1 MASSRGVEKL
11 LLNIRADLK
20 DLKNLQLELET
31 VRKKGKEVETG
42 ISEGIKNALGT
53 LGASFTTLKIKGVF
67 DGAVADANRLEKTML
82 GLRATAKLTGNS
94 FAQIKSAVNN
104 LSKDGVLSID
114 QASQSMKVLLAQGV
128 AADKAFQLVDAAKKV
143 GAFNNIVGDTGQ
155 AVQDFIKFLQTGSAE
170 LAENL
175 DPSLVKVIKSLGG
188 YEAVANNAAAKQKLI
203 NAVIEKGSA
212 LTGDYE
218 KFLQSGSQA
227 AVTFDKSQERL
238 SQTFGQK
245 LAPAYA
251 TMRSLGA
258 KFLDSITSI
267 ISGLSSFT
275 VQVISFSVLGV
286 AAFASLGGAAVTFGF
301 VTKAAFL
308 SILGPVAAIVGAL
321 AGIVAVAYE
330 LSNVKTTK
338 EIADEYRKQKEEV
351 NGLASSIE
359 KLSKIRERTVSQE
372 RELRD
377 SLEQLR
383 EKLKAAG
390 IDYDALAA
398 KTKNYTDFAKAATSE
413 LRTKK
418 AADIAEQV
426 KSTED
431 NLKIY
436 EEAVRISEQ
445 YYARQGLSISQN
457 LPLVNAEGVNR
468 GIGTYGNTRD
478 AIEKLRARRD
488 SQVLDQ
494 AAVLTEEDNN
504 KAAAS
509 AVSGPAKPE
518 ARYIKTRDEIKAAA
532 DAMAASQSR
541 YLAKQSSLAPLRDS
555 VQKEYDK
562 AVKKYGEED
571 RRTLR
576 VQFRLEKVKDAIDE
590 AQAQFNEAGLKFTLD
605 SENLKSQLRQQL
617 AEYIE
622 DKFTAE
628 TEAENQLFNKQIENI
643 HELVNA
649 KSISEKQAEE
659 EIAKIREEHARK
671 EATIRAKSLN
681 ETLTAADNI
690 LKGFGALSG
699 AGSAGGALSSL
710 GSVFG
715 GVGSLK
721 SQFTKGGIFGEN
733 STLAGLTGG
742 LATAAPLISLGG
754 SIVSGISSIFS
765 KSQSEMEAEAAAAER
780 RHQEALIILKLQ
792 ENHQK
797 NLLALSEAQAK
808 LPFEDL
814 QRKQRLIDIRSSQSL
829 LAGQDPK
836 AVESQRLQDKLAA
849 VQDTL
854 TSQAGTISG
863 GQLFSGTGS
872 TPDELIKFLSERAK
886 QSVAVSQ
893 FTQLL
898 QQLPGITGPGSS
910 GAFAL
915 ALEQLESY
923 NGLIP
928 NELYSVVEPIRNQE
942 NAYNDAR
949 FARNGRSLGQT
960 WQLSYDLYGSVV
972 PSAIGRANSLT
983 SEIGIDTGVAENLL
997 GVIEQGNQLQ
1007 LDIRNNTA
1015 ETAANTSKLA
1025 QLDDRKVSYLDLGEK
1040 RVISRGFNVS
1050 VDRLKLPDSVAS
1062 TVLASSASPSVPSDT
1077 LAAFRKMIELAEESN
1092 DYLAM
1097 IAANTDSKASTNT
1110 DDFETRLVAKL
1121 LELKG
1126 RRVAA

>member
-1 MASSRGVEKL
+1 MASSRSVEKL

-42 ISEGIKNALGT
+42 ISEGIKNALAT

-82 GLRATAKLTGNS
+82 GLQATAKLTGNS
-94 FAQIKSAVNN
+94 FAQIKSAVTN

-155 AVQDFIKFLQTGSAE
+155 AVQDFIKFLQTGSNE

-227 AVTFDKSQERL
+227 AVTYGKAQERL
-238 SQTFGQK
+238 SQNFGEK
-245 LAPAYA
+245 LAPAYSKVL
-251 TMRSLGA
+251 SLGA
-258 KFLDSITSI
+258 QLIGGIADI
-267 ISGLSSFT
+267 IKGFS
-275 VQVISFSVLGV
+275 SFSVSVVSFSALGV
-286 AAFASLGGAAVTFGF
+286 AAFVTLGGAAVTFGI
-301 VTKAAFL
+301 VSKAAFTAA
-308 SILGPVAAIVGAL
+308 LGPIGLIVTAVSGLLLVLNAFSPPNPDELVKSYQETSGAL
-321 AGIVAVAYE
+321 
-330 LSNVKTTK
+330 
-338 EIADEYRKQKEEV
+338 DE
-351 NGLASSIE
+351 
-359 KLSKIRERTVSQE
+359 
-372 RELRD
+372 
-377 SLEQLR
+377 
-383 EKLKAAG
+383 
-390 IDYDALAA
+390 LAA
-398 KTKNYTDFAKAATSE
+398 KTKS
-413 LRTKK
+413 
-418 AADIAEQV
+418 
-426 KSTED
+426 
-431 NLKIY
+431 
-436 EEAVRISEQ
+436 
-445 YYARQGLSISQN
+445 
-457 LPLVNAEGVNR
+457 
-468 GIGTYGNTRD
+468 
-478 AIEKLRARRD
+478 IEKLNVRTIEQNGELAKSQIDLRQRAKELGVD
-488 SQVLDQ
+488 YDELASKIKNVAEQSQALKNIAREQ
-494 AAVLTEEDNN
+494 AAAILRERLDSLDSRRAVSRRFSTGEKVLLAFGVPGFAGAAQIFDRDTIDADIKETRAAYIKLYQSETAAQQQ
-504 KAAAS
+504 AAA
-509 AVSGPAKPE
+509 VGGVAKPE
-518 ARYIKTRDEIKAAA
+518 ARYIKTRDDIKAAA
-532 DAMAASQSR
+532 DALKNSQAR
-541 YLAKQSSLAPLRDS
+541 YSARQANLAPLRDA
-555 VQKEYDK
+555 VQREYEK
-562 AVKKYGEED
+562 AVKKYGED
-571 RRTLR
+571 DNRTLR
-576 VQFRLEKVKDAIDE
+576 VQFRLEKVKNAIDE
-590 AQAQFNEAGLKFTLD
+590 AQKDFNEAGLKFTLD
-605 SENLKSQLRQQL
+605 SENLKSQLRQQV
-617 AEYIE
+617 AEYVE

-628 TEAENQLFNKQIENI
+628 TEAANQLFNKQIENI
-643 HELVNA
+643 HELVNTKA
-649 KSISEKQAEE
+649 ISEEEAESQL
-659 EIAKIREEHARK
+659 AKIREEFARK
-671 EATIRAKSLN
+671 EAAIRAKSFN

-690 LKGFGALSG
+690 VKGFGALNG
-699 AGSAGGALSSL
+699 ASSAGGALSGV

-715 GVGSLK
+715 GIGGLK

-754 SIVSGISSIFS
+754 SIVSGISNIFS

-898 QQLPGITGPGSS
+898 QQLPGITGPGSL

-928 NELYSVVEPIRNQE
+928 NELYSVVQPIRNQL

-960 WQLSYDLYGSVV
+960 SQLSNDLYGSVV
-972 PSAIGRANSLT
+972 PSAIGRANSIT